1 MNFGAHGGID
11 GIHQIVFRAFND
23 LELFSKISYK
33 TLQLIEQ
40 QQSFDGNPLYAILH
54 EPIYCQGRA
63 ANWSA
68 SRILQKHEQFSW
80 SQVQVQGD
88 SVPLFFSGEMIF
100 PSMFDDYANLRPWK
114 GAAEILAK
122 DDSWGNLYDLDQLA
136 KNEAKVSAVTYFNDM
151 YVDFDF
157 AQQTASKI
165 KNTEQYIT
173 NQLVHDGIRE
183 DSRDVVKTLCKL
195 SRREFN

>member
-1 MNFGAHGGID
+1 
-11 GIHQIVFRAFND
+11 
-23 LELFSKISYK
+23 
-33 TLQLIEQ
+33 
-40 QQSFDGNPLYAILH
+40 
-54 EPIYCQGRA
+54 
-63 ANWSA
+63 
-68 SRILQKHEQFSW
+68 
-80 SQVQVQGD
+80 
-88 SVPLFFSGEMIF
+88 
-100 PSMFDDYANLRPWK
+100 MFDDYVNLRPWK

-136 KNEAKVSAVTYFNDM
+136 KNEANVSAVTYVCLTFRKKKSHEFSVLYRYFNDM